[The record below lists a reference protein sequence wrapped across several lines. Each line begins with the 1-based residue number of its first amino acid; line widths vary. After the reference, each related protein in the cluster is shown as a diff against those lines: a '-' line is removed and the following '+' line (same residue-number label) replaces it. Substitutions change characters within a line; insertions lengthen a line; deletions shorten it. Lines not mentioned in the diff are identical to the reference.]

1 MAKSEFMDWLD
12 RETARRGI
20 DEKEIAA
27 LVDQMMVEDQH
38 RIASQAPHFIE
49 GCQRRKGPALSRPL
63 LCFELVERR
72 FRGDR
77 HQSVALS

>member
-27 LVDQMMVEDQH
+27 LVDQMMVEDQ
-38 RIASQAPHFIE
+38 RQERGNSQ
-49 GCQRRKGPALSRPL
+49 KGAKTEKAR
-63 LCFELVERR
+63 C
-72 FRGDR
+72 
-77 HQSVALS
+77 